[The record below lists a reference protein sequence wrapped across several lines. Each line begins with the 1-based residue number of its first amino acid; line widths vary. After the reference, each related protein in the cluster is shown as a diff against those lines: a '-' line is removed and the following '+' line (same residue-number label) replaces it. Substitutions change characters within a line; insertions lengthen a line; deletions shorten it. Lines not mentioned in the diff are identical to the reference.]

1 MKRIKLKEDAFPV
14 NDPEAYKAYPH
25 LRQLFNKLYVTKTQG
40 VRCGKMNKIPKKF
53 PVFVKP
59 IVNLQGSNKDCY
71 VIYNKDQFESFMH
84 RKELFWS
91 EFLKGKEKSTDIFML
106 NGNIVFKMTYVIKI
120 ADDDNFLED
129 YKRIH
134 GNKYPVVDKLLLWV
148 KKYYARHTGI
158 INIQY
163 RGDIIFETSPRPDY
177 GGTYIEMTGNQTL
190 IDAVHKLYFEKQWLP
205 TQPIKI
211 KKFYEFQVIGRS
223 PFITTLPNALIDR
236 ILTKH
241 CVTFKELYDDYG
253 EGKKIIYAFFSEN
266 KFVGLNAKLLIEK
279 MIHNFNICLLI
290 IILSI
295 ILIILKSNIK
305 YKAVVLAL
313 SVIIIYK
320 SIILHR
326 QKNLTKEYSKTLGFF

>member
-25 LRQLFNKLYVTKTQG
+25 LRQMFNKLFVTKTQG
-40 VRCGKMNKIPKKF
+40 IRCGKMNVIPKKF

-71 VIYNKDQFESFMH
+71 VVYNKQQFQNFMH

-91 EFLKGKEKSTDIFML
+91 EFLKGQEKSSDIFML

-129 YKRIH
+129 YKRIY
-134 GNKYPVVDKLLLWV
+134 GNDYKVSDKLLNWV
-148 KKYYARHTGI
+148 KKYYEKHTGI

-163 RGDIIFETSPRPDY
+163 RGDKIFETSPRPDY
-177 GGTYIEMTGNQTL
+177 GGTYIEMTGNQVL
-190 IDAVHKLYFEKQWLP
+190 IDAVHKLYFDKQWLP
-205 TQPIKI
+205 NVPIKI

-223 PFITTLPNALIDR
+223 PFITTLPNHLIDR
-236 ILTKH
+236 ILSKH
-241 CVTFKELYDDYG
+241 CVSFKELYDDYG

-290 IILSI
+290 IILSV
-295 ILIILKSNIK
+295 ILIVLKSNLKHKVPIFIL
-305 YKAVVLAL
+305 VI
-313 SVIIIYK
+313 IIIYK
-320 SIILHR
+320 LIINHR
-326 QKNLTKEYSKTLGFF
+326 EKNLTKEYSKTLGFF

>member
-1 MKRIKLKEDAFPV
+1 MKRIRLKEDAFPV

-25 LRQLFNKLYVTKTQG
+25 LRKLFNKLYVSKTQNI
-40 VRCGKMNKIPKKF
+40 RCGKMNQVPKKF

-71 VIYNKDQFESFMH
+71 VVKSLYEFKKFMH

-91 EFLKGKEKSTDIFML
+91 EFLTGKEKSSDIFML

-129 YKRIH
+129 YKRIY
-134 GNKYPVVDKLLLWV
+134 GNNYPVPEKLLMWT
-148 KKYYARHTGI
+148 KKYYNNHTGI

-163 RGDIIFETSPRPDY
+163 RGDKIFETSPRPDY

-190 IDAVHKLYFEKQWLP
+190 IDAVHKLYSDRMWLP
-205 TQPIKI
+205 NQSIKI

-223 PFITTLPNALIDR
+223 PFLTTLPNTLIDR
-236 ILTKH
+236 ILSQH

-266 KFVGLNAKLLIEK
+266 KYVGLNAKYLIEK

-290 IILSI
+290 IILSVI
-295 ILIILKSNIK
+295 LLILRSNVEHKTVILIL
-305 YKAVVLAL
+305 
-313 SVIIIYK
+313 VIIIMYK
-320 SIILHR
+320 LLIMHR
-326 QKNLTKEYSKTLGFF
+326 QKNLTKDYSKTLGFF